1 MMGRVQVWI
10 VEAPLRWS
18 RLPRDGRRLVT
29 YVSMLAALS
38 VLELTAGIAT
48 GDGALAWDATHTLV
62 GCAVLTLSLRALVRK
77 GDERPPRVE
86 VTAAFAV
93 SCFLA
98 FTTLQLLIE
107 GWRMRGGGN
116 TLFSE
121 ERYPSSLMAPSTARV
136 AIDVLGAA
144 MFFKGAQWIGDFA
157 SAREM
162 NLHAVFLFALADG
175 FRSARVPIA
184 QWVHDVMGGESQN
197 TEWGECMFAAAVIV
211 YNAHPLILRTAAA
224 LFGAKPRS
232 RVESLAKCE
241 LDLRR
246 IPGVVDVIESAS
258 WMTAPGELVAN
269 VTLRVTDGV
278 DDAVVMKA
286 ARGVYNATVG
296 TSGVHV
302 DCVVTLERDRGRD
315 NLPK

>member
-1 MMGRVQVWI
+1 MMGRVQVWL

-18 RLPRDGRRLVT
+18 RSRSDGRRLVT

-98 FTTLQLLIE
+98 FTTLQLLME

-136 AIDVLGAA
+136 AIDVLGRRDVLQGRA
-144 MFFKGAQWIGDFA
+144 MDRRFRKRAGDEP
-157 SAREM
+157 ARR
-162 NLHAVFLFALADG
+162 LPIRPRRRL
-175 FRSARVPIA
+175 RSARVPIA
-184 QWVHDVMGGESQN
+184 QWVHETMGASRKTRSG
-197 TEWGECMFAAAVIV
+197 A
-211 YNAHPLILRTAAA
+211 NACSPQPSSCTTRT
-224 LFGAKPRS
+224 R
-232 RVESLAKCE
+232 
-241 LDLRR
+241 
-246 IPGVVDVIESAS
+246 
-258 WMTAPGELVAN
+258 
-269 VTLRVTDGV
+269 
-278 DDAVVMKA
+278 
-286 ARGVYNATVG
+286 
-296 TSGVHV
+296 
-302 DCVVTLERDRGRD
+302 
-315 NLPK
+315 